1 MLVVQTKEQTIPK
14 MLIYEEWD
22 GMPVYY
28 KGYRQVLNGEKQPEE
43 IMGSSAL
50 QTYIVSVILG
60 FLYKNLSTEKFF
72 IGTNEAGL
80 HLVKGT
86 NLSSDILIYEKKNL
100 KITKESLHYFD
111 TPPYMVIEIDVQADV
126 KELFHTETN
135 YFIRK
140 TNKLREFG
148 VQKVVWVFTEGKR
161 LVIANDAKHW
171 EMVTWDTPVEVAE
184 GISFVLEDLV
194 KAGGFDI

>member
-1 MLVVQTKEQTIPK
+1 MLSLETKQQTIPK

-22 GMPVYY
+22 GIPVYY
-28 KGYRQVLNGEKQPEE
+28 KGYRQVIEGEKEPEE

-50 QTYIVSVILG
+50 QTYIVSIILE
-60 FLYKNLSTEKFF
+60 FLYKNLPRDKFF

-80 HLVKGT
+80 HLVRGS
-86 NLSSDILIYEKKNL
+86 NLSSDILIYEKEKL

-126 KELFHTETN
+126 KELFNTETN

-140 TNKLREFG
+140 TTKLREFG

-171 EMVTWDTPVEVAE
+171 QMVTWDTEIEIAD
-184 GISFVLEDLV
+184 GISFVLENLA
-194 KAGGFDI
+194 KADGFDI

>member
-1 MLVVQTKEQTIPK
+1 

-22 GMPVYY
+22 GIPVYY
-28 KGYRQVLNGEKQPEE
+28 KGYRQVLSGEKQPDE

-50 QTYIVSVILG
+50 QTYIVSIILE
-60 FLYKNLSTEKFF
+60 FLYKNVPREKYF

-80 HLVKGT
+80 HLVRGT

-100 KITKESLHYFD
+100 KISKESLHYFD
-111 TPPYMVIEIDVQADV
+111 TPPYMVIEIDMQADV
-126 KELFHTETN
+126 KELFNTETN

-140 TNKLREFG
+140 TTKLREFG

-161 LVIANDAKHW
+161 LIIANDAKHW
-171 EMVTWDTPVEVAE
+171 EMVTWDTKIDVVEGV
-184 GISFVLEDLV
+184 SFVLEDLA
-194 KAGGFDI
+194 KADGFDI

>member
-1 MLVVQTKEQTIPK
+1 MLAVEKKEQTIPK

-22 GMPVYY
+22 GQPVYY
-28 KGYRQVLNGEKQPEE
+28 KGYRQVVDGEKQPEE

-50 QTYIVSVILG
+50 QTYIVSIILKY
-60 FLYKNLSTEKFF
+60 LYRNLPDDKFF
-72 IGTNEAGL
+72 IGTNKAGL

-86 NLSSDILIYEKKNL
+86 NLSSDILIYEKKDL
-100 KITKESLHYFD
+100 KITKESLNYFN
-111 TPPYMVIEIDVQADV
+111 TPPYMIIEIDVQADV

-140 TNKLREFG
+140 TNRLREFG

-171 EMVTWDTPVEVAE
+171 EMVTWDTEVEIAE
-184 GISFVLEDLV
+184 GVSVVLENLT
-194 KAGGFDI
+194 KADGFDI

>member
-1 MLVVQTKEQTIPK
+1 MLAIKKQQQLIPK
-14 MLIYEEWD
+14 LLIYEEWD
-22 GMPVYY
+22 GIPVYY
-28 KGYRQVLNGEKQPEE
+28 KGYQQVLDGEKQPEE
-43 IMGSSAL
+43 MRGSSAL
-50 QTYIVSVILG
+50 QTYIISVILE
-60 FLYKNLSTEKFF
+60 FLYKNVPREKFF

-100 KITKESLHYFD
+100 KISKESLNYFD

-140 TNKLREFG
+140 TTRLREFG
-148 VQKVVWVFTEGKR
+148 VQKVAWVFTEGKR
-161 LVIANDAKHW
+161 LIIANDAKHW
-171 EMVTWDTPVEVAE
+171 EMVTWDTAVEITE
-184 GISFVLEDLV
+184 GIAFVLDDLV
-194 KAGGFDI
+194 KADGFDI